1 MEDKIFGCECRDYKC
16 ADWVSIEEYNR
27 VVKENEQLL
36 EYIRNKKHLQSL
48 IRFCQNV
55 KSS

>member
-36 EYIRNKKHLQSL
+36 EYIRNKKA
-48 IRFCQNV
+48 
-55 KSS
+55 SSTVDKILSEREK